1 MIGTCSESLP
11 VRVLGSR
18 LQCREIR
25 DAAWWQVLADANV
38 QSQCIIPEE
47 AARNAPLACRLR
59 ATILQRTYANDY
71 HTNTADI
78 QRLAETVREHK
89 ERILFWG
96 EPALIAVARKWFASG
111 ATPDDADL
119 NALDFGTASALDI
132 ADVYGPG
139 YAELSRTGS
148 VCSSIPA
155 SAPIVADVA
164 RLLRGDAPHFRTQ
177 HTFVSVPRNRKTSM
191 GVRGGAAIHRLH
203 ARVIGSAFWGVA
215 PWYIMQ
221 GGVLEVLDYR
231 ELYRD
236 PESISALHTEIREL
250 YFDSLDSA
258 AYVGDLIAL
267 NFGDDARSLLSTKL
281 APRNGTGAS
290 SMWQVAY
297 LGPPNLRSYCAAIV
311 RPAPD
316 GGSTLGAL
324 LDEAS
329 AAAAVAVYVPLE
341 DPEVAAVQHSLCR
354 SGFRLT
360 SVVPSKPERKRR
372 SPFMGVWCR
381 PRPGVAWA
389 EPYYL
394 TRSSTGAENKILE
407 YLRTLCEGK
416 TVQVAG

>member
-1 MIGTCSESLP
+1 M
-11 VRVLGSR
+11 
-18 LQCREIR
+18 
-25 DAAWWQVLADANV
+25 LANANV
-38 QSQCIIPEE
+38 EGQCITPEE
-47 AARNAPLACRLR
+47 AARNAPLACQLR
-59 ATILQRTYANDY
+59 AAILQRTYANDY
-71 HTNTADI
+71 HTDTADI
-78 QRLAETVREHK
+78 QRLAEKVREHK

-96 EPALIAVARKWFASG
+96 EPASIAVARELFASG
-111 ATPDDADL
+111 TTPDDADL
-119 NALDFGTASALDI
+119 NAFDFGTASTLDT

-155 SAPIVADVA
+155 SAPILADVV

-177 HTFVSVPRNRKTSM
+177 HTFMSVPRNRKTSI
-191 GVRGGAAIHRLH
+191 GIRGGAAIHRLH

-215 PWYIMQ
+215 PWYVMQ

-236 PESISALHTEIREL
+236 PERISALHAEVREL

-258 AYVGDLIAL
+258 VYVGNLIEL
-267 NFGDDARSLLSTKL
+267 NFGDDGRSSLSTKI
-281 APRNGTGAS
+281 APRNGPGAS

-311 RPAPD
+311 RPATD

-324 LDEAS
+324 VDEAS

-341 DPEVAAVQHSLCR
+341 DPGVASVQHSLCR
-354 SGFRLT
+354 SQFRLT
-360 SVVPSKPERKRR
+360 SVVPSKPDEKRR
-372 SPFMGVWCR
+372 SPFMGVWYR
-381 PRPGVAWA
+381 PRLGLARA

-394 TRSSTGAENKILE
+394 TLSSSGAENRILE
-407 YLRTLCEGK
+407 YLRTLY
-416 TVQVAG
+416 